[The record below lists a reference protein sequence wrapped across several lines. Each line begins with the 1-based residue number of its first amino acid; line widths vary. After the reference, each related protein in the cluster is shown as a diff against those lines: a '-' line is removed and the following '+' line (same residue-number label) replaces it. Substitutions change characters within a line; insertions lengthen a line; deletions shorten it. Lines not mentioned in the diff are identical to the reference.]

1 MGGTPARRSFAVAGF
16 LSLGAAC
23 SLPRAPLA
31 YQELDQRPPAPAGK
45 RESQWVRPDDL
56 DPGGDPRADGED
68 CGARSGRAANGKC
81 ERLRAE
87 AIGFGE
93 RVLLPKGSV
102 LLGNVPSYYKGGLDP
117 TGALRIRYK
126 DQPLRNASLDSFWI
140 DVVEVQRV
148 DYADCVKA
156 KRCTPARC
164 EDGSEGIG
172 EVFAKEDPMVISAL
186 PQTCVTFKQAQAY
199 CTFRGG
205 ELPTHAQWTYAA
217 RGPEFRV
224 YSWGSQLNDSMSMS
238 PLPSRLHRD
247 SSYFGIRGL
256 SSSAKE
262 LLRDR
267 PQMDQALAAWL
278 KGPFRK
284 RSGPYLKHFDRW
296 VARMACPKGRLTP
309 ACRAKEKAHRHLIT
323 GARIEDANWAWSMRP
338 IDRSLRAGPDGY
350 SGFRIPDQNLGFRCV
365 YPRREE
371 DPDLT
376 VPKEPLKAPEN
387 LIGDSL
393 SLFVGT
399 AESVNFAEAQA
410 FCAQVTLLED
420 KDRPDALPWR
430 LPTASEVLLVE
441 KLRLG
446 PGPLWLKDGSATVAK
461 LKKNGTVE
469 SWQPFVADR
478 QTSGILARC
487 VR

>member
-1 MGGTPARRSFAVAGF
+1 MSSCLV
-16 LSLGAAC
+16 LGASC
-23 SLPRAPLA
+23 SLPRAPVA

-56 DPGGDPRADGED
+56 DQGRAPKADGED

-93 RVLLPKGSV
+93 RVLLPRGSV
-102 LLGNVPSYYKGGLDP
+102 LVGNVPGYYKGGVDS
-117 TGALRIRYK
+117 TGALRLRYK
-126 DQPLRNASLDSFWI
+126 DQPIRSESLDSFWI
-140 DVVEVQRV
+140 DVVEVQRA
-148 DYADCVKA
+148 DYAACVKA
-156 KRCTPARC
+156 KRCLPARC
-164 EDGSEGIG
+164 EGGSEGIG
-172 EVFAKEDPMVISAL
+172 ELFAKEDQTIIDAL
-186 PQTCVTFKQAQAY
+186 PQTCVSFKQAQAY
-199 CTFRGG
+199 CAYRGG
-205 ELPTHAQWTYAA
+205 QLPTHAQWTYAA

-224 YSWGSQLNDSMSMS
+224 YSWGSQLNDSISMS

-256 SSSAKE
+256 SSSASE
-262 LLRDR
+262 ILRDR
-267 PQMDQALAAWL
+267 PVLDQALMRWL
-278 KGPFRK
+278 KGPFRQ
-284 RSGPYLKHFDRW
+284 RNGPYLKQFDRW
-296 VARMACPKGRLTP
+296 ITRMACPKGRLTA

-323 GARIEDANWAWSMRP
+323 GPRIEDAKWAWTMP
-338 IDRSLRAGPDGY
+338 PADPTLKAGPDGY
-350 SGFRIPDQNLGFRCV
+350 SGFRIPDKNLGFRCV
-365 YPRREE
+365 YPRRKQ
-371 DPDLT
+371 DPDLS
-376 VPKEPLKAPEN
+376 VPKEPVTAPEN
-387 LIGDSL
+387 LVGDSL

-410 FCAQVTLLED
+410 FCAQVSLLGD

-430 LPTASEVLLVE
+430 LPTANEVLLVE

-461 LKKNGTVE
+461 LKKNGMVE
-469 SWQPFVADR
+469 SWEPFAAD
-478 QTSGILARC
+478 QQNSGILARC